1 LQWKRIGAAKFL
13 GFPPHRLSQGKPM
26 HSNLIEHP
34 IAFTNTL
41 QPIPLSVAPRLQ
53 SNANGQPCREPIRHL
68 LIGSPALVQHT
79 IHQLHNL
86 HYAEAGLW
94 SPAIALPHAETT
106 IMLNPGEV
114 LRILLR
120 YVAIGDVVE

>member
-1 LQWKRIGAAKFL
+1 
-13 GFPPHRLSQGKPM
+13 M
-26 HSNLIEHP
+26 
-34 IAFTNTL
+34 
-41 QPIPLSVAPRLQ
+41 PLSVAPRLQ
-53 SNANGQPCREPIRHL
+53 PTAAGQPCREPIRHL
-68 LIGSPALVQHT
+68 LIGSPTLMQHT

-94 SPAIALPHAETT
+94 SPTIALPNAETT
-106 IMLNPGEV
+106 ITLNPGEV